1 MFHLWGLDINDESVT
16 IRRLW
21 NFFSR
26 LPVHSETLNDMAE
39 VPREARA
46 WNVNTW
52 MLANVLDAVAHLD
65 WVTIA
70 ANSKHA
76 PKPPKPFARPPMK
89 KVVKTKRTMW
99 PGKTIVDKGVA
110 NGKH

>member
-1 MFHLWGLDINDESVT
+1 MFRLWGLDINDPRVT

-26 LPVHSETLNDMAE
+26 LPPDSETANDIHE

-52 MLANVLDAVAHLD
+52 MLANIIDAVTHLD

-76 PKPPKPFARPPMK
+76 PRPPKPFYRPSTK
-89 KVVKTKRTMW
+89 KVIKSKKAMW
-99 PGKTIVDKGVA
+99 PGKTIVDRG
-110 NGKH
+110 GK